1 MHIRHDPVDTIS
13 IFLKFF
19 IAKFVVNNQ
28 VNNKR
33 GADANGKTGN
43 VDHGK
48 NPGSPEIPK
57 RNKEVILDHKA
68 TSTSKFST
76 LVPIT
81 ELAGKQGFS
90 HNFLLQVSENG
101 QYTYIF
107 VHVNIGHYKIQKS
120 RLVVYYRNGLYRS
133 PGAVKAIGSS

>member
-1 MHIRHDPVDTIS
+1 MVDD
-13 IFLKFF
+13 
-19 IAKFVVNNQ
+19 Q

-33 GADANGKTGN
+33 GANANGKTGN

-48 NPGSPEIPK
+48 NPGSPESSE
-57 RNKEVILDHKA
+57 RNKEVILHHKT

-81 ELAGKQGFS
+81 ELAGKQGLS
-90 HNFLLQVSENG
+90 HNFLSQVYENG

-107 VHVNIGHYKIQKS
+107 VHVNVGIIKFRNPGESFIIGMVHIEA
-120 RLVVYYRNGLYRS
+120 
-133 PGAVKAIGSS
+133 PGRGERE